1 MKPKSA
7 INRLR
12 PYTPII
18 KNPLLN
24 SANSASSN
32 RIKYNSNDSLSNF
45 NNNKLRY
52 INDIEN
58 EKQSSLSKDLNAF
71 LKVSQLSQRTE
82 KRSKFTKT
90 TNQMSTTMRKYYNLE
105 YVPKSKIKPELI
117 TFETPKAQSNPIPI
131 INDKH
136 TTSKK
141 ENANEYY
148 STINENEFLRF
159 RTGYILKYAQNS
171 EVIDKMGKYQD
182 YIGDERKNLV
192 TDLYEQMK
200 DIYDRS
206 SREFFQRV
214 KREDVINYETWKNMI
229 TIYDD
234 FSIVV
239 LKLFSL
245 VFAELKG
252 EKEKNMKLEKKCF
265 EQDNMLKTKN
275 SELNEIN
282 QYIKK
287 YELTS
292 KVKQRKKR
300 DSSVISIKHGF
311 VKKENAYVLTIYR
324 LEDEI
329 RDLTNLLENN
339 KKETSK
345 LTANQEMIDQK
356 NKEIDEMRMKYNN
369 EINDLNI
376 KITVYKGEI
385 ETLNDKI
392 SQLEKQNEDVL
403 EKKDEQLKL
412 LIEANAQKTK
422 MKELLSKQENTIN
435 ELSKKIQD
443 KENKDNAEE
452 ENRLAF
458 IKRIET
464 LQKDNSD
471 IDI

>member
-32 RIKYNSNDSLSNF
+32 RIKFNSNDSLSNF

-90 TNQMSTTMRKYYNLE
+90 TNQMSTTMKKYYNLE

-422 MKELLSKQENTIN
+422 MKELLSKQESTIN